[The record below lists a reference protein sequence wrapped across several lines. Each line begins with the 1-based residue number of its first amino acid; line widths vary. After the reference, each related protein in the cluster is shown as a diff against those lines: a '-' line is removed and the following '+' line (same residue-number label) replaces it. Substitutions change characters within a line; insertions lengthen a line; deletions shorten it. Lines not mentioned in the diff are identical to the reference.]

1 VNLLS
6 PGRRLSRDGSMLA
19 LESRAADPKANA
31 STNESFLAVFVYSL
45 AADTFVRVS
54 PRPTGFPGD
63 IIHFPTFTDYN
74 NSLTPSTLEFA
85 SALNFR
91 TDGTFPA
98 TDQASTGLNPSNVA
112 QIFATQIPAAST
124 NTFTRLTRNPAITA
138 GGSFG
143 GIRPLASDSRKRGAF
158 SYAGSELGGGNSDL
172 STELF
177 YLLSPTATTEPTAA
191 LSFFTG
197 ASNIPLPA
205 PSPSPSP
212 TVGTVTGL
220 AAGEL
225 AIVRSDVAFAPSDQ
239 TATGGSDTAR
249 SPALPV
255 ELNGVSV
262 SVNGAA
268 AGLYFVGQ
276 TSKQINFVVPRGV
289 STGAAT
295 VVIHSNINNGTQLR
309 GSVLIVAAQPDI
321 FTTTNDAGGRAAVV
335 NATTRTG
342 EPFSVTTG
350 GNPTVLEVNLT
361 GVRGVALAEV
371 KVTVG
376 TTDITGDSIVAVMPN
391 PAMPGWDLINFRLP
405 ASLAG
410 SVDVPII
417 VTITRSG
424 TAFASRPAATA
435 PLITISP

>member
-1 VNLLS
+1 GNNNDSNGGNAEVYVASFNGATVSNLRQATRTLAEANAGTVNLLS
-6 PGRRLSRDGSMLA
+6 PGRRLSGDGSMRG

-98 TDQASTGLNPSNVA
+98 TDQASTALNPSNVA

-143 GIRPLASDSRKRGAF
+143 GIRPLASDTRKRGAF

-197 ASNIPLPA
+197 ASNI
-205 PSPSPSP
+205 
-212 TVGTVTGL
+212 
-220 AAGEL
+220 
-225 AIVRSDVAFAPSDQ
+225 
-239 TATGGSDTAR
+239 
-249 SPALPV
+249 
-255 ELNGVSV
+255 
-262 SVNGAA
+262 
-268 AGLYFVGQ
+268 
-276 TSKQINFVVPRGV
+276 
-289 STGAAT
+289 
-295 VVIHSNINNGTQLR
+295 
-309 GSVLIVAAQPDI
+309 
-321 FTTTNDAGGRAAVV
+321 
-335 NATTRTG
+335 
-342 EPFSVTTG
+342 
-350 GNPTVLEVNLT
+350 
-361 GVRGVALAEV
+361 
-371 KVTVG
+371 
-376 TTDITGDSIVAVMPN
+376 
-391 PAMPGWDLINFRLP
+391 
-405 ASLAG
+405 
-410 SVDVPII
+410 
-417 VTITRSG
+417 
-424 TAFASRPAATA
+424 
-435 PLITISP
+435 